1 MSIGSPPIAI
11 FEGCRFKMV
20 SSNQFFIWHFPTFA
34 AFSNGMP
41 EASFE
46 GLIAPGFVKGP
57 VEAEVAKDDHFP

>member
-1 MSIGSPPIAI
+1 
-11 FEGCRFKMV
+11 MV
-20 SSNQFFIWHFPTFA
+20 SSNQFFISHFPTLA

-57 VEAEVAKDDHFP
+57 VEAEAAKDDHFP